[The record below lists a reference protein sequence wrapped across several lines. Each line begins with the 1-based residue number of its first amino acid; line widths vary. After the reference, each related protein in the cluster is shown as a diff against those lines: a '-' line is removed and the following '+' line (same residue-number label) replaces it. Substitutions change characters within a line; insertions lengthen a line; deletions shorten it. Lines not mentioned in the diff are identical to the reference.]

1 MRINPV
7 LKNET
12 KLAVRSFKFTLMIFF
27 YVAVLSAGAL
37 FIFNVNI
44 EEAYFRGI
52 NLESTVYFY
61 IGMAVIQAILLMFI
75 VPSLTSTA
83 ICAEREKQTLEVL
96 LSTKMSTLSIII
108 GKLLASISRV
118 IILIICTMPIYSITF
133 LIGGVD
139 LGNIIELSLFFIVT
153 TIFVGSIGVFIST
166 CIKTSKAATAIAY
179 GVVLFIFVGIVIL
192 GYISMFLTA
201 NGSTNAQNIRLPI
214 FSYLSPTIGF
224 VGLLINQFGNLDA
237 FEFFRMGAGS
247 DIFEKGAIISI
258 IIQIILSIILILG
271 AAYKLNPLNK
281 GIRFKRKNN
290 KYSSSQAVGY
300 ENK

>member
-27 YVAVLSAGAL
+27 YVALLSSGAL
-37 FIFNVNI
+37 FIFNMNVGD
-44 EEAYFRGI
+44 AYFNGV
-52 NLESTVYFY
+52 NLQSIVYFY

-96 LSTKMSTLSIII
+96 LSTKMSTLSIVI

-133 LIGGVD
+133 LIGGVN
-139 LGNIIELSLFFIVT
+139 LVNILELSLFFIVT

-166 CIKTSKAATAIAY
+166 FVKTSRVATAIAY
-179 GVVLFIFVGIVIL
+179 GVTLFIYVGIIILAYIVIM
-192 GYISMFLTA
+192 YNASKA
-201 NGSTNAQNIRLPI
+201 NNAQDIAIPL
-214 FSYLSPTIGF
+214 FTYLSPTFGF
-224 VGLLINQFGNLDA
+224 ASLLINQLGNVSGLGFYGMDVVNMA
-237 FEFFRMGAGS
+237 QFEYGN
-247 DIFEKGAIISI
+247 IISI
-258 IIQIILSIILILG
+258 GIQIVFSVILVLVS
-271 AAYKLNPLNK
+271 AYKLNPLNK
-281 GIRFKRKNN
+281 GIKFKRRNKKKVKNEF
-290 KYSSSQAVGY
+290 KKIAV
-300 ENK
+300 

>member
-27 YVAVLSAGAL
+27 YVAVLSTGAL

-44 EEAYFRGI
+44 EDAYFRGI

-61 IGMAVIQAILLMFI
+61 IGMSIIQAILLMFI
-75 VPSLTSTA
+75 VPALTSTA

-153 TIFVGSIGVFIST
+153 TVFVGSIGVFIST
-166 CIKTSKAATAIAY
+166 CIKTSKAATAVAY
-179 GVVLFIFVGIVIL
+179 GVVLFIFVGIIIL
-192 GYISMFLTA
+192 TYISIFFSISR
-201 NGSTNAQNIRLPI
+201 STNIQNIKLPI

-224 VGLLINQFGNLDA
+224 VSLLINQFGNLEA
-237 FEFFRMGAGS
+237 FEFFRMGMSS
-247 DIFEKGAIISI
+247 DTLENGAIISI
-258 IIQIILSIILILG
+258 VIQIILSVMLILG

-281 GIRFKRKNN
+281 GIKFKRKDKQYLN
-290 KYSSSQAVGY
+290 SQVAGY

>member
-1 MRINPV
+1 LRINPV

-44 EEAYFRGI
+44 EEAYFSGI

-166 CIKTSKAATAIAY
+166 CIKTSKAATAVAY
-179 GVVLFIFVGIVIL
+179 GVVLFIFIGIIIL
-192 GYISMFLTA
+192 TYISIFFSISR
-201 NGSTNAQNIRLPI
+201 STNVQNMKLPI
-214 FSYLSPTIGF
+214 LSYLSPTIGF
-224 VGLLINQFGNLDA
+224 ISLLINQFGNLQA
-237 FEFFRMGAGS
+237 FEFFRMGMSS
-247 DIFEKGAIISI
+247 DIFENGAIISI
-258 IIQIILSIILILG
+258 VIQIILSVILILG

-281 GIRFKRKNN
+281 GIRFKRKD
-290 KYSSSQAVGY
+290 KQYSNSQAVGY